1 MSLLDLSNHGQHIFH
16 INVLAITYSHQW
28 NKFHVK
34 LTWRRLEMLWFVQH
48 LRVTKLMCK
57 FLLMQ
62 HSCGVSV
69 LQKKK
74 LSDTVQFGLSQN
86 SGFLL
91 DSMLEQEVVFNT
103 EFLRLHTLF
112 LFFFNRCIVQYLIL
126 YSVNL
131 YLQFGLLKY
140 FLFVYC
146 SRHYF
151 CHLFFPVDFP
161 FISYCKWWVLVIW

>member
-1 MSLLDLSNHGQHIFH
+1 
-16 INVLAITYSHQW
+16 
-28 NKFHVK
+28 
-34 LTWRRLEMLWFVQH
+34 
-48 LRVTKLMCK
+48 MCK

-161 FISYCKWWVLVIW
+161 FISYCK